1 MGRGDSDR
9 PDRIKEFAINEKKRD
24 NKQENYWY
32 CYGIFKNLSDGKA
45 YYMNRYNNTFAVWT
59 DISEIRS
66 YEWKI
71 SEEDKDELEEKM
83 ICNQKDS
90 IQENAI
96 FTLEDYVRVI
106 KGM

>member
-1 MGRGDSDR
+1 MPERNPSRKNRCAGGRRDR
-9 PDRIKEFAINEKKRD
+9 CTGGMDQCGSVQRLA
-24 NKQENYWY
+24 
-32 CYGIFKNLSDGKA
+32 
-45 YYMNRYNNTFAVWT
+45 AVWT

>member
-1 MGRGDSDR
+1 MTGE
-9 PDRIKEFAINEKKRD
+9 IKEFAINGKKRD

-32 CYGIFKNLSDGKA
+32 CYGIFKNLSGGKA
-45 YYMNRYNNTFAVWT
+45 YYMNRYNNTLAVWT

-71 SEEDKDELEEKM
+71 SEEDKDKLEEKM